1 MKILEFNNWDEKVSS
16 VKEQLKNPMYFKSEE
31 EGNKFREWVNKY
43 FPDWAKTN
51 KLDASGE
58 FDNKYI
64 RKAWGEYG
72 DIYNKLV
79 NPTNN
84 WNRLTKGDTKTFLN
98 DLLKTEDLNKISS
111 LITKHVNNELP
122 VNVFK
127 HRYSKHLYVEIDYF
141 PDVDLGYFNLRT
153 TIDLKKVSFKFDTK
167 DTFTASAT
175 FNIYCRVP
183 DGLFSGKS
191 RTIVATPTIKGKF
204 KAWEKDGKFYL
215 SVTPTSLNINTN
227 WNSSV
232 IGSVA
237 VKNNTIKWKGK
248 TTLYDFGPY
257 SVKKVNALSE
267 LNKAT
272 GNKFKNIEVD
282 IDPIAMV
289 NKYKDKIG

>member
-1 MKILEFNNWDEKVSS
+1 MKILEFNTWDEKASA
-16 VKEQLKNPMYFKSEE
+16 VKEELKNPMYFKNEL

-43 FPDWAKTN
+43 FPAWAKTN

-64 RKAWGEYG
+64 RKAWDEYG
-72 DIYNKLV
+72 GIYNKLV
-79 NPTNN
+79 NS
-84 WNRLTKGDTKTFLN
+84 KGDAKTFLN
-98 DLLKTEDLNKISS
+98 DLLKSEDLNKISS
-111 LITKHVNNELP
+111 LITKYVNKELP
-122 VNVFK
+122 MNVFK

-153 TIDLKKVSFKFDTK
+153 TIDLKEVSFKFDTK

-175 FNIYCRVP
+175 FNIYCQVP

-237 VKNNTIKWKGK
+237 VKNNTIKWKGE
-248 TTLYDFGPY
+248 TSLYDFGPY
-257 SVKKVNALSE
+257 SIENVDALSE

-272 GNKFKNIEVD
+272 GNKFKNIGVD
-282 IDPIAMV
+282 VDPIAMV